1 MSVNSVEKIETKIL
15 SWELVRKA
23 KEEKEL
29 LGQWKNYFSDKTH
42 EDLLQALVHQHENN
56 FPLRRSQNLSDQIKH
71 KALVDTLQE
80 RAQTQFLKSFLDEIQ
95 ERSLN

>member
-1 MSVNSVEKIETKIL
+1 VSASQKVTPNIV
-15 SWELVRKA
+15 SWDLIKKV

-29 LGQWKNYFSDKTH
+29 LGQWRTYFSDKSH
-42 EDLLQALVHQHENN
+42 EDLLQNLVHQHENN

-80 RAQTQFLKSFLDEIQ
+80 RAQTQFLRTFLDEIRGR
-95 ERSLN
+95 ELN